1 MPSAEH
7 MIHGMFLAYMHAS
20 DYFHVLQLLQILLL
34 IQVLQILLY
43 PGYVSC
49 ARLSDG

>member
-7 MIHGMFLAYMHAS
+7 MIHGMFLAYMHVS

-34 IQVLQILLY
+34 TNTSTTDTTLSGLCFL
-43 PGYVSC
+43 C
-49 ARLSDG
+49 ASK